1 MNWGHTSDF
10 EGAFA
15 AGRVSTGLIHATP
28 GEMKSLRSSAER
40 MADMLLLGG
49 DAPRRFLQ
57 RLCFSFSFEL
67 FSLNEA
73 RGIW

>member
-1 MNWGHTSDF
+1 MNGGLTSDF

-40 MADMLLLGG
+40 MADMVLFGG
-49 DAPRRFLQ
+49 DATRRF
-57 RLCFSFSFEL
+57 CKDCV
-67 FSLNEA
+67 
-73 RGIW
+73 